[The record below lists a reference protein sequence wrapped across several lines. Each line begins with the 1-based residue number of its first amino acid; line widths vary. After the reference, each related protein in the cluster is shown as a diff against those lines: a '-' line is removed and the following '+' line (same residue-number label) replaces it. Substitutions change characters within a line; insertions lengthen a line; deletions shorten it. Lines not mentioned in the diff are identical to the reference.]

1 MTPLISPSDF
11 RLQKISYFLFLILFV
26 SLLRKLSV
34 VQHIKKPTEHINMI
48 TTRNL
53 TKKFGDLIAV
63 DNLNLSIEK
72 GELFSLLG
80 LNGAGKTTT
89 IKMLSCLI
97 QPTSGDAMI
106 LNKNLIKDAQFIKQR
121 LNVSPQET
129 AVAPKLSVSENLKL
143 IAGIYGIDKNLIPQ
157 KVDEMISVFKLTDVQ
172 NKKAKLLSGGMQR
185 RLNIA
190 MALITEPEILFLD
203 EPTLGLDVIARRELW
218 AIIKKL
224 KENTTIILTTHY
236 LEEVEALSDRVAI
249 MQKGKI
255 KAIGTVEELLKQTS
269 SKSLE
274 DAFVLLNEEV

>member
-1 MTPLISPSDF
+1 M
-11 RLQKISYFLFLILFV
+11 
-26 SLLRKLSV
+26 
-34 VQHIKKPTEHINMI
+34 IKTK
-48 TTRNL
+48 NL

-63 DNLNLSIEK
+63 DNLTLSIDK

-97 QPTSGDAMI
+97 QPTSGDATI
-106 LNKNLIKDAQFIKQR
+106 LDKNLIKDAQFIKQR

-129 AVAPKLSVSENLKL
+129 AIAPKLSVWENLKM
-143 IAGIYGIDKNLIPQ
+143 IAGIYGIDRKSIPQ
-157 KVDEMISVFKLTDVQ
+157 KIDEMISVFKLAEVR
-172 NKKAKLLSGGMQR
+172 NKKVKLLSGGMQR
-185 RLNIA
+185 RLSIA

-224 KENTTIILTTHY
+224 KEKTTIILTTHY
-236 LEEVEALSDRVAI
+236 LEEAEALSDRVAI

-255 KAIGTVEELLKQTS
+255 KAIGTVEELLNQTN
-269 SKSLE
+269 SKTLE
-274 DAFVLLNEEV
+274 DAFVLLNEEI

>member
-1 MTPLISPSDF
+1 
-11 RLQKISYFLFLILFV
+11 
-26 SLLRKLSV
+26 
-34 VQHIKKPTEHINMI
+34 MI
-48 TTRNL
+48 ITRNL

-97 QPTSGDAMI
+97 RPTSGDATI

-129 AVAPKLSVSENLKL
+129 AVAPKLSVSENLKM
-143 IAGIYGIDKNLIPQ
+143 IAGIYGINKEIISH
-157 KVDEMISVFKLTDVQ
+157 KVDEMISVFKLADVQ
-172 NKKAKLLSGGMQR
+172 TKKAKLLSGGIQR
-185 RLNIA
+185 RLSIA

-274 DAFVLLNEEV
+274 DAFVLFNEKV

>member
-1 MTPLISPSDF
+1 
-11 RLQKISYFLFLILFV
+11 
-26 SLLRKLSV
+26 
-34 VQHIKKPTEHINMI
+34 MI
-48 TTRNL
+48 ITRNL

-97 QPTSGDAMI
+97 QPTSGDATI
-106 LNKNLIKDAQFIKQR
+106 LDKNLITDSQFIKQR

-129 AVAPKLSVSENLKL
+129 AVALKLSVSENLKM
-143 IAGIYGIDKNLIPQ
+143 IAGIYGIDKKIIPQ
-157 KVDEMISVFKLTDVQ
+157 KVDEMISVFKLADVQ

-185 RLNIA
+185 RLSIA
-190 MALITEPEILFLD
+190 MALITEPEVLFLD
-203 EPTLGLDVIARRELW
+203 EPTLGLDVIVRRELW

-224 KENTTIILTTHY
+224 KEKTTIILTTHY

-274 DAFVLLNEEV
+274 DAFVLLNEEE

>member
-1 MTPLISPSDF
+1 
-11 RLQKISYFLFLILFV
+11 
-26 SLLRKLSV
+26 
-34 VQHIKKPTEHINMI
+34 MI
-48 TTRNL
+48 ITRNL

-97 QPTSGDAMI
+97 QPTSGDATI
-106 LNKNLIKDAQFIKQR
+106 LDKNLIKDSQFIKQR

-129 AVAPKLSVSENLKL
+129 AVALKLSVSENLKM
-143 IAGIYGIDKNLIPQ
+143 IAGIYGIDKEIIPK
-157 KVDEMISVFKLTDVQ
+157 KVDEMISVFKLADVQ

-185 RLNIA
+185 RLSIA

-203 EPTLGLDVIARRELW
+203 EPTLGLDVIVRRELW

-224 KENTTIILTTHY
+224 KEKTTIILTTHY

-274 DAFVLLNEEV
+274 DAFVLLNEKE

>member
-1 MTPLISPSDF
+1 M
-11 RLQKISYFLFLILFV
+11 
-26 SLLRKLSV
+26 
-34 VQHIKKPTEHINMI
+34 IKTK
-48 TTRNL
+48 NL

-63 DNLNLSIEK
+63 DNLNLSIDK

-97 QPTSGDAMI
+97 QPTSGDATV
-106 LNKNLIKDAQFIKQR
+106 LEKDLIKDSQFIKQR

-129 AVAPKLSVSENLKL
+129 AIAPKLSVWENLKM
-143 IAGIYGIDKNLIPQ
+143 IAGIYGIDKKLIPQ
-157 KVDEMISVFKLTDVQ
+157 KIDEMISVFKLAEVR
-172 NKKAKLLSGGMQR
+172 NKKVKLLSGGMQR
-185 RLNIA
+185 RLSIA

-224 KENTTIILTTHY
+224 KEKTTIILTTHY

-255 KAIGTVEELLKQTS
+255 KAVGTVDELLNQTG
-269 SKSLE
+269 SKTLE
-274 DAFVLLNEEV
+274 DAFVSLNEEV

>member
-1 MTPLISPSDF
+1 M
-11 RLQKISYFLFLILFV
+11 
-26 SLLRKLSV
+26 
-34 VQHIKKPTEHINMI
+34 IK
-48 TTRNL
+48 TRNL

-63 DNLNLSIEK
+63 DNINLSIDK

-97 QPTSGDAMI
+97 QPTSGDATI
-106 LNKNLIKDAQFIKQR
+106 LEKNLIKDAQFIKQR

-129 AVAPKLSVSENLKL
+129 AVATKLSVWENLKL
-143 IAGIYGIDKNLIPQ
+143 IAGIYGIDKKIIPQ
-157 KVDEMISVFKLTDVQ
+157 KVHEMITLFSLAEVQ

-185 RLNIA
+185 RLSIA

-218 AIIKKL
+218 AVIRKL
-224 KENTTIILTTHY
+224 KEKTTIILTTHY
-236 LEEVEALSDRVAI
+236 LEEAEALSDRVAI

-255 KAIGTVEELLKQTS
+255 KAIGTVEELLNQTS
-269 SKSLE
+269 SKTLE
-274 DAFVLLNEEV
+274 DAFVLLNEKE

>member
-1 MTPLISPSDF
+1 M
-11 RLQKISYFLFLILFV
+11 
-26 SLLRKLSV
+26 
-34 VQHIKKPTEHINMI
+34 IKTK
-48 TTRNL
+48 NL

-63 DNLNLSIEK
+63 DNLNLSIDK

-97 QPTSGDAMI
+97 QPTSGDATV
-106 LNKNLIKDAQFIKQR
+106 LDKNLIKDAQFIKQR

-129 AVAPKLSVSENLKL
+129 AIAPKLSVWENLKM
-143 IAGIYGIDKNLIPQ
+143 IAGIYGIEKKVIPQ
-157 KVDEMISVFKLTDVQ
+157 KVDEMISEFKLADVR

-185 RLNIA
+185 RLSIA

-224 KENTTIILTTHY
+224 KEKTTIILTTHY

-255 KAIGTVEELLKQTS
+255 KAIGTVEELLIQTS
-269 SKSLE
+269 SKTLE
-274 DAFVLLNEEV
+274 DAFVLLNEKA